1 MAIRA
6 YGKSVKS
13 YTAWEAETEYEL
25 GDFRVPT
32 TDNGVCYECTQAGT
46 SGLSE
51 PSWDTTI
58 GGTIKENPLPPVPP
72 APPTQS
78 VIWTCREK
86 EGEANPLAVTIDVKD
101 AGGYSLKDIWVT
113 NNVVDGRSDFAL
125 KGSYDNVN
133 FRTLTGSPLQVA
145 AAAPAAHKGLQNA
158 YPYIKV
164 ECLDTLISEI
174 EIVASQP

>member
-13 YTAWEAETEYEL
+13 YTAWEASTEYQL

-32 TDNGVCYECTQAGT
+32 VDNGVCYECTQAGL
-46 SGLSE
+46 SGETE
-51 PSWDTTI
+51 PAWDNTI
-58 GGTIKENPLPPVPP
+58 GGTIIDNPT
-72 APPTQS
+72 PPTQG

-86 EGEANPLAVTIDVKD
+86 EGEANPLSVTLDVNG
-101 AGGYSLKDIWVT
+101 AGGFSLKDIWVT
-113 NNVVDGRSDFAL
+113 NNVVDGRSNFTI

-133 FRTLTGSPLQVA
+133 FRTLADSPLQVA
-145 AAAPAAHKGLQNA
+145 AAAPTAQKGLQNA